1 MVVSCFGSTTFGLKH
16 FRLKHGRST
25 GDSQRGGSLVCAGG
39 AVVTRVS
46 EPPRGC
52 RRETDLNLQIGLR
65 MLTRYTH
72 GQSHT
77 HIDANVCMLYL
88 AGVAN
93 VYATVSANFNAG
105 VSTRAV
111 C

>member
-1 MVVSCFGSTTFGLKH
+1 MRPRC
-16 FRLKHGRST
+16 
-25 GDSQRGGSLVCAGG
+25 GGALWVDVGW
-39 AVVTRVS
+39 AVVTHVS

-52 RRETDLNLQIGLR
+52 RRETDLKLPIGLR

-105 VSTRAV
+105 VSTQAV